1 MSTSWVIE
9 LAIQDDFPILQRQVN
24 GHRLIYLDNAATT
37 QKPAIVI
44 DAMNDYYTKH
54 NANVHRAVHT
64 LAGEATDGY
73 EACRDALKSW
83 FNAERC
89 ILTSGTTEAI
99 NLAAHAW
106 GHAQLKGRPIVLTEM
121 EHHSDI
127 VPWQMLAEAFGNEL
141 RYVPVKQDLTLDM
154 EAFEASIEG
163 AGLVCVVH
171 TSNVLGVRNPI
182 EGIIRIA
189 HDHGAKVLLD
199 AAQGAPHCQIN
210 MAELGADM
218 MALSAHKMCGPTG
231 IGCLLVN
238 EETFQEMQPFMGGG
252 DMIETVTLEGS
263 TYQTNEHRFEAG
275 TPRIAEAIGWNAALT
290 YLGGLDLDQQHK
302 RLLEIAR
309 HVADALRSMDM
320 TVYGRHDD
328 DDSSVVSFLHPTLHS
343 EDFAHLLDARGVA
356 VRTGHHCAQPLLNR
370 LGISGTVR
378 ASFYIYNTMQDA
390 EEFLMH
396 VRDILERFA

>member
-1 MSTSWVIE
+1 M
-9 LAIQDDFPILQRQVN
+9 AIQDDFPILKRQVN

-37 QKPAIVI
+37 QKPAVVI

-73 EACRDALKSW
+73 EACRTSLKSW

-106 GHAQLKGRPIVLTEM
+106 GHPQLKGRAIVLTEM

-127 VPWQMLAEAFGNEL
+127 VPWQMLAEAYGNEL
-141 RYVPVKQDLTLDM
+141 RYVPVKDDLTLDM
-154 EAFEASIEG
+154 EAYEASIEG

-182 EGIIRIA
+182 EDIIRIA
-189 HDHGAKVLLD
+189 HKNGARVLLD
-199 AAQGAPHCQIN
+199 AAQGAPHSQIN
-210 MAELGADM
+210 MAELGVDM

-238 EETFQEMQPFMGGG
+238 EETFQEMKPFMGGG
-252 DMIETVTLEGS
+252 DMIETVTLQGS
-263 TYQTNEHRFEAG
+263 TYQSNEHRFEAG
-275 TPRIAEAIGWNAALT
+275 TPRIAEGIGWKAALD
-290 YLGGLDLDQQHK
+290 YLGQLDLDEQHQ

-309 HVADALRSMDM
+309 YVAGELRSLGM

-328 DDSSVVSFLHPTLHS
+328 HDSSVVSFLHPTLHS

-378 ASFYIYNTMQDA
+378 ASFYIYNTMEDA
-390 EEFLMH
+390 EEFLTH
-396 VRDILERFA
+396 LRDILERFA

>member
-1 MSTSWVIE
+1 M
-9 LAIQDDFPILQRQVN
+9 AIQDDFPILQREVN

-44 DAMNDYYTKH
+44 DAMNEYYTMH

-73 EACRDALKSW
+73 EACRTTLKSW
-83 FNAERC
+83 FQAERC

-106 GHAQLKGRPIVLTEM
+106 GHPQLKGRAIVLTEM

-127 VPWQMLAEAFGNEL
+127 VPWQMLAETFGNEL
-141 RYVPVKQDLTLDM
+141 RYVPVKSDLTLDM
-154 EAFEASIEG
+154 EALEASIEG

-182 EGIIRIA
+182 EDIIRIA
-189 HDHGAKVLLD
+189 HANGAKVLLD

-238 EETFQEMQPFMGGG
+238 EETFQEMKPFMGGG

-275 TPRIAEAIGWNAALT
+275 TPRIAEAIGWNAALS
-290 YLGGLDLDQQHK
+290 YLANLDLVEQHK
-302 RLLEIAR
+302 RLLGIAR
-309 HVADALRSMDM
+309 HVAGEL
-320 TVYGRHDD
+320 RHDD
-328 DDSSVVSFLHPTLHS
+328 EDSSVVSFLHPTLHS

-356 VRTGHHCAQPLLNR
+356 VRTGHHCTQPLLNR

-390 EEFLMH
+390 EEFLTH
-396 VRDILERFA
+396 VRAILERFA

>member
-1 MSTSWVIE
+1 M
-9 LAIQDDFPILQRQVN
+9 AIQDDFPILQRQVN

-37 QKPAIVI
+37 QKPAVVI

-73 EACRDALKSW
+73 EACRTSLKSW

-106 GHAQLKGRPIVLTEM
+106 GHPQLKGRAIVLTEM

-141 RYVPVKQDLTLDM
+141 RYVPVKNDLTLDM
-154 EAFEASIEG
+154 EAYEASIEG

-182 EGIIRIA
+182 EDIIRIA
-189 HDHGAKVLLD
+189 HQNGARVLLD

-238 EETFQEMQPFMGGG
+238 EETFQEMKPFMGGG

-275 TPRIAEAIGWNAALT
+275 TPRIAEAIGWKSALD
-290 YLGGLDLDQQHK
+290 YLGKLDLDEQHQ

-309 HVADALRSMDM
+309 YVADELRSLGM

-328 DDSSVVSFLHPTLHS
+328 NDSSVVSFLHPTLHS

-378 ASFYIYNTMQDA
+378 ASFYIYNTMEDA

-396 VRDILERFA
+396 LRDILERFA

>member
-1 MSTSWVIE
+1 M
-9 LAIQDDFPILQRQVN
+9 AIQDDFPILQRQVN

-37 QKPAIVI
+37 QKPAVVI

-73 EACRDALKSW
+73 EACRTSLKSW

-106 GHAQLKGRPIVLTEM
+106 GHPQLKGRAIVLTEM

-127 VPWQMLAEAFGNEL
+127 VPWQMLAEAFGNEI
-141 RYVPVKQDLTLDM
+141 RYVPVKDDLTLDM
-154 EAFEASIEG
+154 EAYEASIEG

-182 EGIIRIA
+182 EDIIRIA
-189 HDHGAKVLLD
+189 HENGARVLLD

-238 EETFQEMQPFMGGG
+238 EETFQEMKPFMGGG

-275 TPRIAEAIGWNAALT
+275 TPRIAEAIGWKSALD
-290 YLGGLDLDQQHK
+290 YLGQLDLDEQHQ

-309 HVADALRSMDM
+309 YVANELRSLGM

-328 DDSSVVSFLHPTLHS
+328 NDSSVVSFLHPTLHS

-378 ASFYIYNTMQDA
+378 ASFYIYNTMEDA
-390 EEFLMH
+390 QEFLRH
-396 VRDILERFA
+396 LRDILERFA

>member
-37 QKPAIVI
+37 QKPSIVI
-44 DAMNDYYTKH
+44 NAMNDYYTKH

-141 RYVPVKQDLTLDM
+141 RYVPVKSDLTLDM
-154 EAFEASIEG
+154 EALEASIEG

-182 EGIIRIA
+182 EDIIRIA

-290 YLGGLDLDQQHK
+290 YLGTLDLEQQHK

-309 HVADALRSMDM
+309 HVAQELRSMDM

-378 ASFYIYNTMQDA
+378 ASFYIYNTIQDA

>member
-1 MSTSWVIE
+1 M
-9 LAIQDDFPILQRQVN
+9 AIQDDFPILQRQVN

-37 QKPAIVI
+37 QKPAVVI

-73 EACRDALKSW
+73 EACRTSLKSW

-106 GHAQLKGRPIVLTEM
+106 GHPQLKGRAIVLTEM

-141 RYVPVKQDLTLDM
+141 RYVPVKDDLTLDM
-154 EAFEASIEG
+154 EAYEASIEG

-182 EGIIRIA
+182 EDIIRIA
-189 HDHGAKVLLD
+189 HENGARVLLD
-199 AAQGAPHCQIN
+199 AAQGAPHCKIN

-238 EETFQEMQPFMGGG
+238 EETFQEMKPFMGGG

-263 TYQTNEHRFEAG
+263 TYQSNEHRFEAG
-275 TPRIAEAIGWNAALT
+275 TPRIAEAIGWKSALD
-290 YLGGLDLDQQHK
+290 YLGQLDLNEQHQ

-309 HVADALRSMDM
+309 YVAEELRSLGM

-328 DDSSVVSFLHPTLHS
+328 NDSSVVSFLHPTLHS

-378 ASFYIYNTMQDA
+378 ASFYIYNTMEDA

-396 VRDILERFA
+396 LRDILERFA

>member
-1 MSTSWVIE
+1 M
-9 LAIQDDFPILQRQVN
+9 AIQDDFPILQREVN

-44 DAMNDYYTKH
+44 DAMNEYYTMH

-73 EACRDALKSW
+73 EACRTTLKSW
-83 FNAERC
+83 FQAERC

-106 GHAQLKGRPIVLTEM
+106 GHPQLKGRAIVLTEM

-127 VPWQMLAEAFGNEL
+127 VPWQMLAETFGNEL
-141 RYVPVKQDLTLDM
+141 RYVPVKSDLTLDM
-154 EAFEASIEG
+154 EALEASIEG

-182 EGIIRIA
+182 EDIIRIA
-189 HDHGAKVLLD
+189 HANGAKVLLD

-238 EETFQEMQPFMGGG
+238 EETFQEMKPFMGGG

-263 TYQTNEHRFEAG
+263 PYQTNEHRFEAG
-275 TPRIAEAIGWNAALT
+275 TPRIAVE
-290 YLGGLDLDQQHK
+290 QHK
-302 RLLEIAR
+302 RLLGIAR
-309 HVADALRSMDM
+309 HVAGELRSMGM

-328 DDSSVVSFLHPTLHS
+328 EDSSVVSFLHPTLHS

-378 ASFYIYNTMQDA
+378 ASFFIYNTMQDA
-390 EEFLMH
+390 EEFLTH
-396 VRDILERFA
+396 VRAILERFA